1 MVFDAVVDF
10 NNKCSGIISISK
22 NIKKIFLHIELYT
35 DKCLP
40 HNFKNYG
47 AELKIMAPNLLIYA

>member
-1 MVFDAVVDF
+1 MFR
-10 NNKCSGIISISK
+10 
-22 NIKKIFLHIELYT
+22 NICRRNTLIQLDMHIELYT

-47 AELKIMAPNLLIYA
+47 AELKIMAPNLLIYF